1 MGFTWRRSK
10 QIGPFRVNASKRGIG
25 GSWGIGLFR
34 RSLSATGRKSWSIR
48 LPFGFRYRGKG

>member
-10 QIGPFRVNASKRGIG
+10 KIGPFRVNASKRGIG
-25 GSWGIGLFR
+25 SSVGIGPVR
-34 RSLSATGRKSWSIR
+34 RSRSATGRRTFSIR